1 MSTNLT
7 DTNPTDVNSMSDE
20 PGAGQSPQ
28 ASPSVP
34 GGTTEFENMLNR
46 RFPTASSQPSSP
58 SATTGSWQ
66 DVYRQADPDAQRR
79 MFDQQMTDVTGCGF
93 VAEGAARPQP

>member
-1 MSTNLT
+1 MTANLI
-7 DTNPTDVNSMSDE
+7 DTIPIDGNNMSDE
-20 PGAGQSPQ
+20 LGAGQTPQ

-66 DVYRQADPDAQRR
+66 DVYRKADPDA
-79 MFDQQMTDVTGCGF
+79 
-93 VAEGAARPQP
+93 